1 MLPEPL
7 RSSMSITIPRRF
19 NVDRDHDPF
28 QRGHRAALQK
38 VIERGA
44 DPSLDPGSV
53 DRVERPQRALDVG
66 GPVTL
71 EEAATLLLRQ
81 ALERGKVVA
90 GDVVLVVARVHAQ
103 FRILG
108 RIDRSPGLGVAALL
122 PELVGVVAGAGRV
135 AVEVLAG
142 CEAL

>member
-28 QRGHRAALQK
+28 QRGHRSTLQK
-38 VIERGA
+38 VIDRGA

-71 EEAATLLLRQ
+71 EEAATRNGTSI
-81 ALERGKVVA
+81 EPVA
-90 GDVVLVVARVHAQ
+90 
-103 FRILG
+103 
-108 RIDRSPGLGVAALL
+108 SAAGNWR
-122 PELVGVVAGAGRV
+122 VGVGLL
-135 AVEVLAG
+135 VLSAIYTYR
-142 CEAL
+142 AYRF